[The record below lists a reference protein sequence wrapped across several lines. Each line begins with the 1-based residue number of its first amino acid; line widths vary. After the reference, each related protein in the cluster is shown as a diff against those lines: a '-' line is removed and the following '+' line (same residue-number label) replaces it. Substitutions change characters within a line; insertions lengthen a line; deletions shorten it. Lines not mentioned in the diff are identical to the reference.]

1 MTLTPR
7 ATWVM
12 GAKFCTKTAT
22 VVPMS
27 TGAAPSS
34 EAGVRLAQKMQAG
47 PRIPQG
53 IQLEKAEVGPT
64 SGPTRRLSHF
74 GHLVVGVAEGEDAED
89 LARVGSILSLW
100 HALE

>member
-53 IQLEKAEVGPT
+53 I
-64 SGPTRRLSHF
+64 LS
-74 GHLVVGVAEGEDAED
+74 
-89 LARVGSILSLW
+89 
-100 HALE
+100 